1 MELSPVLSKLFPQPP
16 GSQNPPQIPRAQYG
30 YPVPPALRPH
40 AGPPQGMTLPNALSM
55 LMLRSN
61 HAAHVN
67 GSLQNQQ
74 RKTSSNF
81 EIHPL
86 HPEIRHVVPPSN
98 PVKSPPEEVRKKK
111 RNQHN
116 KSRGVQRQANASS
129 TGGTTPATAPITP
142 SQVGMTLPNA
152 LSMLMLR
159 SNHAAHVNGSLQN
172 QQRKTSSNFEIHP
185 LHPEIR
191 HVVPPSNPV
200 KSPPEEVR
208 KKKRNQHNKSR
219 GVQRQAN
226 ASSTGGTTP
235 ATAPITPSQV
245 VSACVFSINLT
256 IATS

>member
-16 GSQNPPQIPRAQYG
+16 GSQTSPQIPRAQYG

-74 RKTSSNF
+74 RKT
-81 EIHPL
+81 
-86 HPEIRHVVPPSN
+86 
-98 PVKSPPEEVRKKK
+98 
-111 RNQHN
+111 
-116 KSRGVQRQANASS
+116 
-129 TGGTTPATAPITP
+129 T
-142 SQVGMTLPNA
+142 
-152 LSMLMLR
+152 
-159 SNHAAHVNGSLQN
+159 
-172 QQRKTSSNFEIHP
+172 SNFEIHP

-245 VSACVFSINLT
+245 VVSSTNAPGGGTIVSSRDEKGQIHVRVEYDRTQILRSAHSPYSLLPPACLKNIVLNTSEILSRFPQRHGVKLSSSCEV
-256 IATS
+256 AT

>member
-16 GSQNPPQIPRAQYG
+16 GSQTPPQYG

-142 SQVGMTLPNA
+142 SQVVVSSTNA
-152 LSMLMLR
+152 PGGGTIVSSRDEKGQIHVRVEYDRTQILR
-159 SNHAAHVNGSLQN
+159 SAHSPYSLLPPACLKN
-172 QQRKTSSNFEIHP
+172 IVLNTSEILSRFPQRHGVKLSS
-185 LHPEIR
+185 
-191 HVVPPSNPV
+191 SC
-200 KSPPEEVR
+200 EV
-208 KKKRNQHNKSR
+208 
-219 GVQRQAN
+219 
-226 ASSTGGTTP
+226 AS
-235 ATAPITPSQV
+235 
-245 VSACVFSINLT
+245 
-256 IATS
+256 

>member
-16 GSQNPPQIPRAQYG
+16 GSQTPPQIPRAQYG

-142 SQVGMTLPNA
+142 SQVFLAEFEMGVWGRRGLRNEEDIVEPPPNKCEVEE
-152 LSMLMLR
+152 M
-159 SNHAAHVNGSLQN
+159 H
-172 QQRKTSSNFEIHP
+172 SSGDWI
-185 LHPEIR
+185 L
-191 HVVPPSNPV
+191 
-200 KSPPEEVR
+200 
-208 KKKRNQHNKSR
+208 
-219 GVQRQAN
+219 G
-226 ASSTGGTTP
+226 
-235 ATAPITPSQV
+235 
-245 VSACVFSINLT
+245 
-256 IATS
+256 